1 MQNIDNAEKSE
12 ILTRDIKLESG
23 VEAIVADIIK
33 NVFEYN
39 YSGGKVISEMMCK
52 KYKSAFTKETY
63 MLCSLDSN
71 EILDGNTPL
80 WEHRDKITV

>member
-1 MQNIDNAEKSE
+1 MIMVDIYFPVVDCIYDFRLDEHSQVNALIRE
-12 ILTRDIKLESG
+12 
-23 VEAIVADIIK
+23 
-33 NVFEYN
+33 
-39 YSGGKVISEMMCK
+39 ISEMMCK

-80 WEHRDKITV
+80 WEHGLKNGSRLMMV